1 MVKVLEHIG
10 KQRAKPPCCCC
21 GMLHPGKYA
30 KLGCAQRAKQLKT
43 QPTHNQLT
51 HERVRRAYLVDK
63 VLLPVKVFA
72 FMAPLLSIIGELFDQ

>member
-21 GMLHPGKYA
+21 GTLHPGKYVNLACA
-30 KLGCAQRAKQLKT
+30 KRAKQLET
-43 QPTHNQLT
+43 TNSQPTHV
-51 HERVRRAYLVDK
+51 HARRAYLVDK

-72 FMAPLLSIIGELFDQ
+72 FMAPLLSIVGELFDQ